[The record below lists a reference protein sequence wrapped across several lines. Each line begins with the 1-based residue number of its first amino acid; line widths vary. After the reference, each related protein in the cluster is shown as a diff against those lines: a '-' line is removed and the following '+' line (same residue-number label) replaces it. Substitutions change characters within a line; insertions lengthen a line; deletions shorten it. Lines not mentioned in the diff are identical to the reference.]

1 MPSYLDV
8 VFQGSLVPRCAIG
21 MPPVFLWFFVVSCS
35 LPIAHTASRSPQLLQ
50 QRIFQCISAISIVEI
65 NHVFGAWAARR
76 ASNGNGSLTLP
87 HTTAENLLPRSAL
100 STPGTAWALPPL
112 LGDLNFKRRRCT
124 LPWLLALSVRIS
136 VKIDSESSDDLHVGM
151 NHKTTL
157 RELHWW
163 PRLQSVSPNSLAE
176 Q

>member
-8 VFQGSLVPRCAIG
+8 VLQGSLVPRCAVG
-21 MPPVFLWFFVVSCS
+21 MPPVFLWFFVVSCL
-35 LPIAHTASRSPQLLQ
+35 LPIAHTASRSTQLLQ
-50 QRIFQCISAISIVEI
+50 QRIFQYISAISIVEI
-65 NHVFGAWAARR
+65 NHVFGAWTARR
-76 ASNGNGSLTLP
+76 ATNGNGSLTLP
-87 HTTAENLLPRSAL
+87 HTTAESLLPRSAL

-136 VKIDSESSDDLHVGM
+136 SDDLHVGM

-157 RELHWW
+157 RELHWR

-176 Q
+176 H